1 VLSQHA
7 ADGTLGILDGSG
19 FSEPSTRT
27 AVGMLAKWGQEL
39 PLVVVTKDEQNV
51 VRSFRNIDKVV
62 VTTPGELE
70 VAALVWANSVLVT
83 EDALDLVIG
92 RAT

>member
-1 VLSQHA
+1 
-7 ADGTLGILDGSG
+7 
-19 FSEPSTRT
+19 
-27 AVGMLAKWGQEL
+27 MLAKWGQEL

-92 RAT
+92 RAS